1 MDSTLPS
8 QIKFIRQYKLGKA
21 VYDIEMYSQ
30 SDTHTIEDDFGLY
43 LQKKSGKRLQADLE
57 GVTILNGTTF
67 PTLVHVHV
75 LKELS
80 QRHQAANPG
89 QSCFVNYLPCPELK
103 ICPTRGPAVTLSY
116 TQAVTKMPHH
126 FNHNFLPET
135 IKFLHRRICL
145 LRNYSVDS

>member
-57 GVTILNGTTF
+57 GVTISNGTTF
-67 PTLVHVHV
+67 PT
-75 LKELS
+75 
-80 QRHQAANPG
+80 
-89 QSCFVNYLPCPELK
+89 
-103 ICPTRGPAVTLSY
+103 
-116 TQAVTKMPHH
+116 
-126 FNHNFLPET
+126 
-135 IKFLHRRICL
+135 
-145 LRNYSVDS
+145 